1 MPSPIPAKSPKE
13 VREISKYFKTTNLI
27 NNNKNNNKPY
37 AQASNTNNN
46 TREVLKVKK
55 IFLNFQVKKIK
66 NIQKIIR
73 GNGKPKFKLN
83 MTAKGLSSKQIIVS
97 MNNNNKT
104 NFMKNSSNHVTNLN
118 RTLKI
123 SNQIL
128 WSNSFTK
135 EFKKLLSS

>member
-27 NNNKNNNKPY
+27 NNKNNNKPY
-37 AQASNTNNN
+37 IQASNTNNN
-46 TREVLKVKK
+46 TREVLKIKK

-73 GNGKPKFKLN
+73 GDGKPKFKLN

-104 NFMKNSSNHVTNLN
+104 NFMRNSSNYVTNLN

-123 SNQIL
+123 SNQTL
-128 WSNSFTK
+128 WSTSFTK